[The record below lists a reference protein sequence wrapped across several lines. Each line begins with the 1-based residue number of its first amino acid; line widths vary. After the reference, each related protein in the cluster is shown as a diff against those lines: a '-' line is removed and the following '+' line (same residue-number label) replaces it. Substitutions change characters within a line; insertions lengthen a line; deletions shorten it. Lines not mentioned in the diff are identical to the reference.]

1 MGVCGAVFGHRGD
14 AGFTGPVLG
23 VNSGVGGF
31 RFLMIAACR
40 GVIGFNVAM
49 FVRPVREVFH
59 ARARAGLGYSA
70 ALPAPAAAGGF
81 ALHEALRGCVSGV
94 SEPHVVQFPPLGG
107 GEAATHSGV
116 VPKMQTTSAKTGENG
131 LLWARWSTFWAH
143 RCLARC
149 ACSQVNP

>member
-1 MGVCGAVFGHRGD
+1 MGVCGAVCGCKGD

-23 VNSGVGGF
+23 VNSGV
-31 RFLMIAACR
+31 
-40 GVIGFNVAM
+40 VGFNVAM
-49 FVRPVREVFH
+49 LLRAVREVF
-59 ARARAGLGYSA
+59 RAQPCAGLGYSA

-131 LLWARWSTFWAH
+131 L
-143 RCLARC
+143 
-149 ACSQVNP
+149 